1 LAQIEAYGLLPRGPI
16 TSKNTDGS
24 GEKAVGAER
33 VTRRLAAI
41 VAADVAGYS
50 RLIAA
55 DEEGTY
61 LALRRHRTDLIDP
74 KIKEFGGRIANTAG
88 DSLLVEF
95 PSVVD
100 ALRCSLDIQAG
111 MRERNQEVPP
121 VQRIEYR
128 IGVNLGDVIEADGDL
143 LGDGVNVAARLE
155 NLAEPGGV
163 CLSRA
168 ARDQVQDRLVISLK
182 DLGEI
187 KVKNIPRPV
196 RAFCVR
202 GDQDAGDRAG
212 LSDRT
217 PGAQAHRPSIAVL
230 PFASLSSDPEQ
241 EFLADGMTEDIIA
254 GLSKFNWLF
263 VIARRSTL
271 AYKSQARDVREI
283 ARDLRVRY
291 VLEGSI
297 RRAQN
302 RIRVTVDLVDAETGN
317 HILSKKF
324 DRLLEDIFT
333 VQDEV
338 SDAITSAIAPEISR
352 AEILRA
358 RRTPPGDLDAWG
370 QYQKAMSFYLA
381 GQECDHRT
389 AIEFFD
395 RAREMDPEF
404 VDAVAMA
411 SLARSRFVYQYA
423 PDDRDE
429 LVEEA
434 RQILQV
440 AVGLDHSNTTCKCA
454 AGRLHIVLGNYEQAL
469 SASRDALAANPNSVM
484 SHVENTMALHA
495 LGRWEE
501 ALKGW
506 ERIIQLS
513 PRDQYMAGIYAGR
526 SHCLFLV
533 GRYEECV
540 DVARKALMSANRRY
554 IIDAILVAALAKL
567 DRWDELE
574 SAKEALLAIK
584 PDFTIS
590 SLAKS
595 SALWPVSIVAA
606 LRKAGLPE

>member
-1 LAQIEAYGLLPRGPI
+1 
-16 TSKNTDGS
+16 
-24 GEKAVGAER
+24 VGTER
-33 VTRRLAAI
+33 LTRRLAAI
-41 VAADVAGYS
+41 VAADIAGYS

-61 LALRRHRTDLIDP
+61 LALRRHRTDLIEP

-100 ALRCSLDIQAG
+100 ALRCSLGIQAG

-121 VQRIEYR
+121 VKRIEYR

-143 LGDGVNVAARLE
+143 LGDGVNIAARLE
-155 NLAEPGGV
+155 SLADPGGI

-168 ARDQVQDRLVISLK
+168 ARDQVQDRLDISLD

-187 KVKNIPRPV
+187 KVKNIARPV
-196 RAFCVR
+196 RAFCIR
-202 GDQDAGDRAG
+202 GDEGAGDRAG
-212 LSDRT
+212 LSDRST
-217 PGAQAHRPSIAVL
+217 GAQASRPSIAVL

-241 EFLADGMTEDIIA
+241 EFLADGMTEDIIS
-254 GLSKFNWLF
+254 GLSKFSWLF

-297 RRAQN
+297 RRSQK
-302 RIRVTVDLVDAETGN
+302 RIRVTVDLVDAKTGN
-317 HILSKKF
+317 HILSKRF

-338 SDAITSAIAPEISR
+338 SDAITSAIAPEITR

-381 GQECDHRT
+381 GPESDHRT
-389 AIEFFD
+389 AIELFD
-395 RAREMDPEF
+395 RARETDPEF

-423 PDDRDE
+423 PHDRDA

-440 AVGLDHSNTTCKCA
+440 AVSLDHSNTTCKCA
-454 AGRLHIVLGNYEQAL
+454 AARLHIVLGNYDQAL
-469 SASRDALAANPNSVM
+469 SASRDALALNPNSIT

-513 PRDQYMAGIYAGR
+513 PRDPYMAGIYAGR

-533 GRYEECV
+533 GRYDDCV
-540 DVARKALMSANRRY
+540 DVARKALMSTNRRY

-584 PDFTIS
+584 PDFAIS
-590 SLAKS
+590 SLARS
-595 SALWPVSIVAA
+595 SALWPESVVDA